1 MVIVL
6 KSATLSYIRGQI
18 IDIEIS
24 ITKGIPSFTIV
35 GLPNIEIKESRERV
49 RSAILNSGFKF
60 PLGRITVNL
69 APANLKKEG
78 SLLDLCIATGILIA
92 SKQIDVDNK
101 LFDTVILGELS
112 LDGYIKNINGVLPI
126 LLDGKQMGYGNYIL
140 PRENFCESQFVQ
152 DVKIEYF
159 DNLKK
164 FVKYLQYGTKDKIKI
179 NCDNHV
185 VNDKSE
191 INLED
196 ILGHISS
203 KRALQIAAAGFHNI
217 ILYGPVGS
225 GKTMLAKSFKS
236 ILPMLDYQE
245 SLEKGRIYSSVINK
259 EDFRSPVFRE
269 VHHTVSKS
277 SLLGSVKDNK
287 FGEVTFTNNGVLF
300 LDEMLEFKKETLE
313 VLRKVLED
321 RKVYF
326 NKDKEFI
333 EYPANFILLGATN
346 LCPCGNYLNNSAI
359 KQCVCETT
367 KRERYI
373 NKISRSLLD
382 RIDIFTYTPVIDYI
396 DVVNKKDDRITT
408 KQALSQIIMARK
420 IQKDRF
426 SKFNIKYNSQMDN
439 RLINMFCKLDLPS
452 KQILETVYRK
462 ENISTRSYFKI
473 LKIARTIADLENKEN
488 ITIEH
493 IMEVI
498 NYRRFI
504 NKQVV

>member
-6 KSATLSYIRGQI
+6 KSATLNYIKGQI

-92 SKQIDVDNK
+92 SKQIDVGNK
-101 LFDTVILGELS
+101 IFDTVILGELS

-126 LLDGKQMGYGNYIL
+126 LLDGKQMGYNSYIL
-140 PRENFCESQFVQ
+140 PKENFCESQFVQ

-159 DNLKK
+159 DSLKK
-164 FVKYLQYGTKDKIKI
+164 FVKYLQYGTKDEIKI
-179 NCDNHV
+179 NCDSYV
-185 VNDKSE
+185 TNDKNE

-245 SLEKGRIYSSVINK
+245 SLEKGRIYNSNL
-259 EDFRSPVFRE
+259 EDFKKPVFRE
-269 VHHTVSKS
+269 VHHTASKS
-277 SLLGSVKDNK
+277 SLLGSGRDNK
-287 FGEVTFTNNGVLF
+287 FGEVTLSNNGVLF

-326 NKDKEFI
+326 NKNKEFI

-373 NKISRSLLD
+373 NKISKSLLD

-396 DVVNKKDDRITT
+396 DVVNKKDDRLTT
-408 KQALSQIIMARK
+408 KQALNKIIMARK
-420 IQKDRF
+420 IQRDRL

-439 RLINMFCKLDLPS
+439 RLINMFCKLDSSS

-488 ITIEH
+488 ITTEH